1 MLHMLLCKM
10 DSWQEAAISL
20 VLCDGL
26 EGWGEGREVPERGD
40 ICIIMADLSCCGVET
55 NTIL

>member
-1 MLHMLLCKM
+1 MLYMLMCKM

-26 EGWGEGREVPERGD
+26 EGWGEGREAPERGD
-40 ICIIMADLSCCGVET
+40 ICIIMADLSFCGVET
-55 NTIL
+55 ITIL